1 MVARLFHI
9 INYIMKL
16 INRLTNNWVTILS
29 IVFCAAVMCS
39 SCGGSDNDEDTILD
53 NEENEVKP
61 DADMPDPTGTVTLS
75 LRDKDNGY
83 TYLGNIYITN
93 ENFSG
98 YLCHFSSLGK
108 VKGLGNVANIPTT
121 GWVSQIAV
129 KPGHG
134 YVAYDGMRNKYYRIF
149 VTDYIVS
156 TLGGIIGAEIKY
168 QEPFYGKDEAIS
180 LDVQSLTFS
189 ADGGEQTLIF
199 NKSGVVVFD
208 VKSDKFAVEKAS
220 TYDQPFLTNGI
231 AVKAEPNM
239 SPNPIEGTITLTT
252 HCGKKTVIKVTQA
265 GKEPFIHFDEANLN
279 VSAATQTRTITMSGN
294 IPLSNLTASSSTS
307 WCKAELIGN
316 SAKVQTKNSKVKF
329 IGDKP
334 AKPSKAAQSDQDT
347 EYSLSVSIDENPS
360 STQRT
365 ATITVKS
372 KDGKTS
378 ATLNV
383 MQEGS
388 QLTCN
393 DTQIGF
399 DKNAG
404 YHTTTINTTAVNWEA
419 ESSADWCT
427 FSKNGNQLTIRV
439 TKATEDRTATISF
452 KGFDTKITVHQSKY
466 AVGDNYN
473 ENGIEGIVG
482 YIGDNARY
490 IYKYLGTTAWS
501 TENVETGANSKDDGE
516 YNMNVI
522 KRIPHWEDFYPA
534 FQLCNQ
540 LNTNGVTGWYLP
552 AINEL
557 LLLEVKNPEREYWW
571 SSTEVKDFNDI
582 YAYRRWSFEDRYGY
596 NSDKSQKY
604 QVFAVRK
611 F

>member
-1 MVARLFHI
+1 
-9 INYIMKL
+9 MKL

-39 SCGGSDNDEDTILD
+39 SCGGSDNDEDTIIE

-61 DADMPDPTGTVTLS
+61 DADVPDPTGTVTLS
-75 LRDKDNGY
+75 MRDNDNGN
-83 TYLGNIYITN
+83 TYLGNIHIN
-93 ENFSG
+93 DENFCAYG
-98 YLCHFSSLGK
+98 CYFSSLGK

-129 KPGHG
+129 KPGYG
-134 YVAYDGMRNKYYRIF
+134 YVAYDQFYKKFYRIF

-180 LDVQSLTFS
+180 LDTQSLTFS

-199 NKSGVVVFD
+199 NNSGVVVFD
-208 VKSDKFAVEKAS
+208 VESDKFTVEKAS

-231 AVKAEPNM
+231 AVRAEPNM
-239 SPNPIEGTITLTT
+239 SSNPIEGTITLI
-252 HCGKKTVIKVTQA
+252 HHGKKTVIKVTQA
-265 GKEPFIHFDEANLN
+265 GKEPFIHFSEANLN
-279 VSAATQTRTITMSGN
+279 VSAATQTRTITMLGN
-294 IPLSNLTASSSTS
+294 IPLNNLTVSGSAS

-316 SAKVQTKNSKVKF
+316 SAKVQAKSSKVKF

-334 AKPSKAAQSDQDT
+334 AKSGPTAQSDQWT
-347 EYSLSVSIDENPS
+347 EYSLNVSIDENLS

-365 ATITVKS
+365 TTITVKS
-372 KDGKTS
+372 KDGKAST
-378 ATLNV
+378 TLNV
-383 MQEGS
+383 MQEGCK
-388 QLTCN
+388 LTCN

-473 ENGIEGIVG
+473 ENSIEGIVG

-490 IYKYLGTTAWS
+490 IYKNLGTAAWS
-501 TENVETGANSKDDGE
+501 TEKVETGANSKDDGE

-522 KRIPHWEDFYPA
+522 KKIPHWEDFYPV

-552 AINEL
+552 AIDEL
-557 LLLEVKNPEREYWW
+557 MLLDIKDIERANKW
-571 SSTEVKDFNDI
+571 SSTEVKVYNDAPTTAYVRYI
-582 YAYRRWSFEDRYGY
+582 YSQYG
-596 NSDKSQKY
+596 NSKSEKC